1 MDSVL
6 GGCTAVEDPYT
17 VALTRRSTVVGPGSC
32 FKISIDSWLAIPRFT
47 ALFLS
52 LMFIRRCASSR
63 AGSTLYACRKA
74 IKEYKIK
81 WARRKKVDIRVLNE
95 WEGTVNSIVEERITR
110 LRNKHKHSRRQY
122 RKQVLKDKSH
132 LKYLQD
138 LHEEFVLV
146 PADKASN
153 NVLVVCMKYYLDVV
167 IKELSSKDTNGPKTY
182 EECSDNVDVIV
193 KQHLLYM
200 SSNNIKIPEVMTQL
214 PAFYWLPKMHKTPTG
229 SRFIAASSSCTTKPL
244 SQLLTNCLN
253 LIIQH
258 FKEYNEGIL
267 KNSGANCFWI
277 INNSTQVLN
286 NL

>member
-1 MDSVL
+1 MEDRLS
-6 GGCTAVEDPYT
+6 GNADDPYT
-17 VALTRRSTVVGPGSC
+17 VVLTRRSTVVGPGSC
-32 FKISIDSWLAIPRFT
+32 FKIIIDSWLAIPRFT
-47 ALFLS
+47 ALFLN
-52 LMFIRRCASSR
+52 LMFIRRCASRR
-63 AGSTLYACRKA
+63 AGLGLGLGLEVPYMH
-74 IKEYKIK
+74 
-81 WARRKKVDIRVLNE
+81 ARSDKRIWVKREKVDTRVLNE
-95 WEGTVNSIVEERITR
+95 WEGTVNSIVKERITR
-110 LRNKHKHSRRQY
+110 LRNKHKHSHRQY
-122 RKQVLKDKSH
+122 RKLVLKDKSH

-153 NVLVVCMKYYLDVV
+153 NVLVVCKKYYLDEV

-253 LIIQH
+253 LII
-258 FKEYNEGIL
+258 
-267 KNSGANCFWI
+267 
-277 INNSTQVLN
+277 
-286 NL
+286 